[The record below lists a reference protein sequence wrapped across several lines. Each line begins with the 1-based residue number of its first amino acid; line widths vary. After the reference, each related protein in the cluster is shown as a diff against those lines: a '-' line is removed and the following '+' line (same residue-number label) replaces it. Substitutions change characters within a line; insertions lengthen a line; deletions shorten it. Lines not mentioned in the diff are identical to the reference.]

1 MQQSWDEHRA
11 LEEAPQPQARKAA
24 KQGGTDC
31 NRDSNQ
37 WRCSRTTRVNV
48 DSGSL
53 WGTKGCT
60 VLPRVGA
67 EAKRQWGCEPCTVHC
82 CTLHCCEPSNASL
95 LLHVTLTLSKTL
107 PPPLCNYLCTP
118 APPTALWHRSPC
130 EQHICIV
137 IMQCILHSR
146 CQELCQIR
154 RHYIVRAADIDCY
167 ICHKRSLYW
176 ARKAAEAQ
184 ACPSLMM
191 VKLQTRKQ
199 LFFFIYMCLGR
210 WL

>member
-1 MQQSWDEHRA
+1 MTTSFVNVGSFTLHKWDEDYNESWLWKTLTDFELSGSPIVQQSWDEHRA
-11 LEEAPQPQARKAA
+11 LEATQARKAR

-67 EAKRQWGCEPCTVHC
+67 EAKRQWGCEPCTVR
-82 CTLHCCEPSNASL
+82 A
-95 LLHVTLTLSKTL
+95 LLHSALLWALQCLSAPPRDLDTEQDTAS
-107 PPPLCNYLCTP
+107 PPLCNYLCTP

-130 EQHICIV
+130 EQYICIV

-146 CQELCQIR
+146 R
-154 RHYIVRAADIDCY
+154 
-167 ICHKRSLYW
+167 
-176 ARKAAEAQ
+176 
-184 ACPSLMM
+184 
-191 VKLQTRKQ
+191 
-199 LFFFIYMCLGR
+199 
-210 WL
+210 